1 MCNRWLIP
9 PFISLLLSLTGLA
22 QEPESVMAVEAYS
35 GKILVAANATK
46 KRPVASLT
54 KIATAVITVDWATA
68 TGTDLGTCYATVP
81 DSILQ
86 VGGPNPMSLQ
96 PGDTI
101 TLRDALYSALLGS
114 DNLAAQTVAAHV
126 GAELLRHRGRTGD
139 PVAAFVTEM
148 NHLADG
154 LGMGSTKFANPHGL
168 EFPHQKGYS
177 TAADM
182 AKLSVYAMRKPAFTF
197 IVRQKE
203 RQISVKGAAGTRAF
217 RLRNTNEL
225 LGDPGVVGIKTGT
238 TSLAGPCLAT
248 CMERDPVVRLKPDGQ
263 KGVTPRRL
271 IVVVLNSA
279 DRFGRTRSLLS
290 QAWPMYDTWLE
301 QGAQIED
308 RKREILPIQDPR

>member
-1 MCNRWLIP
+1 
-9 PFISLLLSLTGLA
+9 
-22 QEPESVMAVEAYS
+22 MAVEAYS
-35 GKILVAANATK
+35 GKILVAANATQ

-68 TGTDLGTCYATVP
+68 TGTDLGICYASVP
-81 DSILQ
+81 ESILQ

-96 PGDTI
+96 PGETI

-126 GAELLRHRGRTGD
+126 GAELLRHRGRNGD

-154 LGMGSTKFANPHGL
+154 LGMSSTKFANAHGL
-168 EFPHQKGYS
+168 ELPHQKGYS
-177 TAADM
+177 TAADLV
-182 AKLSVYAMRKPAFTF
+182 KLSIYAMRKPAFTF

-203 RQISVKGAAGTRAF
+203 RQISVKSATGTRAF
-217 RLRNTNEL
+217 RLTNTNEL
-225 LGDPGVVGIKTGT
+225 LGEPGVVGIKTGM

-263 KGVTPRRL
+263 KGVTPRRM
-271 IVVVLNSA
+271 IVVVLNSL
-279 DRFGRTRSLLS
+279 DRFGRTRELLG
-290 QAWPMYDTWLE
+290 QAWPMYDSWLE
-301 QGAQIED
+301 QGAQVVD
-308 RKREILPIQDPR
+308 RKREILPVQDPR

>member
-1 MCNRWLIP
+1 MGIHGVLPVMSNRSRIGAGVWLRVFGVELAGRVGKVPAFPMCNRWLIL
-9 PFISLLLSLTGLA
+9 PFISLLLSLTGFA

-35 GKILVAANATK
+35 GKILVAANATQ
-46 KRPVASLT
+46 KRPVASWT

-114 DNLAAQTVAAHV
+114 DNLAAQTVAA
-126 GAELLRHRGRTGD
+126 
-139 PVAAFVTEM
+139 FVTEM

-154 LGMGSTKFANPHGL
+154 LGMGSTRFANPHGL
-168 EFPHQKGYS
+168 ELPHQKGYS

-203 RQISVKGAAGTRAF
+203 RQISVKGVTGTRAC

-238 TSLAGPCLAT
+238 TSLAGPCL
-248 CMERDPVVRLKPDGQ
+248 
-263 KGVTPRRL
+263 
-271 IVVVLNSA
+271 
-279 DRFGRTRSLLS
+279 
-290 QAWPMYDTWLE
+290 
-301 QGAQIED
+301 
-308 RKREILPIQDPR
+308 